1 MEILM
6 KILMKWLK
14 IIASKVKITDKS
26 QKRVHVTDRMSDGHV
41 NTKVRK
47 EIARG
52 VRKFMEKNYELRY
65 NIMKQTEEFR
75 QKASYGNYS
84 MSNSE
89 NNATFSDE
97 KTGKWKPLTDRELRR
112 IALEQMEQVGVAWS
126 IDVEIHVR
134 SALICDYGNSVVPML
149 IGAQGTE
156 PL

>member
-1 MEILM
+1 
-6 KILMKWLK
+6 
-14 IIASKVKITDKS
+14 
-26 QKRVHVTDRMSDGHV
+26 
-41 NTKVRK
+41 
-47 EIARG
+47 
-52 VRKFMEKNYELRY
+52 
-65 NIMKQTEEFR
+65 
-75 QKASYGNYS
+75 

-134 SALICDYGNSVVPML
+134 SALIRDYGNSVVPML

-156 PL
+156 QL